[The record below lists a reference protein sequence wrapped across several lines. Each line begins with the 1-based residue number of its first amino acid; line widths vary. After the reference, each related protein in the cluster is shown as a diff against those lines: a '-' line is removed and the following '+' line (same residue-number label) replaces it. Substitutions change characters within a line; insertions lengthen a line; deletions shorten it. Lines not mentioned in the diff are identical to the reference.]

1 MHGDARGAF
10 SQWYIRI
17 TEPLIFGKRRRTL
30 IVLFL
35 MTLFMGYQAS
45 QLQVDAGFEK
55 QLPLGHPYIKIFK
68 QYQRE
73 FGGGNQVLVALTQK
87 EGEIYNPEFMNTLRK
102 ATDEVFFLP
111 GVDRSHTSSIFTPDV
126 RYIEVVEGGFQ
137 GGNVI
142 PADFKPT
149 PEMLAGVRS
158 NVAKS
163 GTIGRL
169 VANDLSGAM
178 IFTELL
184 EADPVTGDELDYFKA
199 AEGLEQVRRKFTTPK
214 MYEYRLKADVP
225 PLKAGEVVVRGYE
238 DLRGWRFFWERFE
251 VKLTGQDSAQEA
263 RVLRGWDL
271 DVTEVANPD
280 YNPDVDVHIIGFA
293 KVVGDIKNEIYEV
306 VGFFA
311 LTLFLTWML
320 LWLYCGSI
328 FIALLPL
335 SCGVLA
341 VVWELG
347 ILRMFGYGLDPF
359 AILVPFL
366 VLSISVSHGVQ
377 ITSFWL
383 YEVADHERDSFEAS
397 RATYRRLVIPGLT
410 ALLTNV
416 VGFATILLIP
426 IGIVQEMAINACF
439 GLIAVIVCKKILLP
453 CLLSYAKLKD
463 PKAFR
468 AHQARR
474 DALFDPLWRML
485 SAITLRPVAAAV
497 LALAAATYGWAE
509 WKAEELKIGELHAGV
524 PELRPDSRY
533 NLDSAA
539 ITREFSIGV
548 DVLKVI
554 AKSHAEGC
562 IDYTVMNT
570 LDSYAWR
577 MENTPGV
584 QSTLSLPQAAK
595 LVYTAFS
602 EGNPKWRTIARN
614 PGILAQNV
622 TPFPPSSGL
631 LNTDCSAMPVFIFMA
646 DHKAE
651 TIDRAVAATNQFAAE
666 LPPDSPVTLELATGN
681 VGVMAAAN
689 DVIEET
695 ERPVL
700 LWLYGCIA
708 VCVWASFRSFAGMI
722 CVLVPLALVSVLS
735 YAVMVYLG
743 IGVKVSTLPVAA
755 FAAGIGVDYGI
766 YIYSVLEE
774 CINQRGMTLRKAYEQ
789 TLHQTGKAVIFTA
802 LALGASV
809 CTWLLSGLQFQVDMG
824 ILLTIMFLANAVAA
838 VVLLPAF
845 AAFLLHPKPEA
856 QAAPA

>member
-10 SQWYIRI
+10 SQWYIRV
-17 TEPLIFGKRRRTL
+17 TEPIIFVHRRLTL
-30 IVLFL
+30 SVVFL
-35 MTLFMGYQAS
+35 LTLFMGWQA
-45 QLQVDAGFEK
+45 LHLKVDAGFEK

-68 QYQRE
+68 QYQKE
-73 FGGGNQVLVALTQK
+73 FGGGNQVLVALTHK
-87 EGEIYNPEFMNTLRK
+87 NGEIYQPEFMNTLRR

-111 GVDRSHTSSIFTPDV
+111 GIDRSHTSSIFTPDV

-142 PADFKPT
+142 PADFQPT
-149 PEMLAGVRS
+149 PDMLDHVRS
-158 NVAKS
+158 NVNKS

-169 VANDLSGAM
+169 VSNDQTGAM

-184 EADPVTGDELDYFKA
+184 EIDPATGEELDYFKA
-199 AEGLEQVRRKFTTPK
+199 AEGLEEVRRRFTQPK
-214 MYEYRLKADVP
+214 MYEFRLKEDHG
-225 PLKAGEVVVRGYE
+225 PLKAGEIVLRRYDDPRGWNFFMQSFDVRLPSEPGAPLASAS
-238 DLRGWRFFWERFE
+238 LRGSAFE
-251 VKLTGQDSAQEA
+251 VS
-263 RVLRGWDL
+263 
-271 DVTEVANPD
+271 EVDNPD
-280 YNPDVDVHIIGFA
+280 YNPNVDVHIIGFA
-293 KVVGDIKNEIYEV
+293 KVVGDIKNEIVEV

-320 LWLYCGSI
+320 LWLYCGSL

-347 ILRMFGYGLDPF
+347 ILRMAGFGLDPF

-383 YEVADHERDSFEAS
+383 YEIADHGRDSYEAS

-439 GLIAVIVCKKILLP
+439 GLIAVIVCKKVLLP
-453 CLLSYAKLKD
+453 CLLSYARLKD
-463 PKAFR
+463 PQAFR
-468 AHQARR
+468 RHQERR

-485 SAITLRPVAAAV
+485 SAITKRPIAMAV
-497 LALAAATYGWAE
+497 LVLAAATFGWAL
-509 WKAEELKIGELHAGV
+509 WKGEELEIGELHAGV

-533 NLDSAA
+533 NLDSARIA
-539 ITREFSIGV
+539 KEFSIGV
-548 DVLKVI
+548 DILKVI
-554 AKSHAEGC
+554 ATSRAEGC
-562 IDYTVMNT
+562 IDHAVMDTV
-570 LDSYAWR
+570 DRYAWR
-577 MENTPGV
+577 MQNIEGV
-584 QSTLSLPQAAK
+584 QSTISLAQAAK

-602 EGNPKWRTIARN
+602 EGNLKWRTIARN
-614 PGILAQNV
+614 SGILAQNV
-622 TPFPPSSGL
+622 TPFPTSSGL
-631 LNTDCSAMPVFIFMA
+631 LNNDCSAMPVFIFTA
-646 DHKAE
+646 DHKAD
-651 TIDRAVAATNQFAAE
+651 TIDRIVAATKEFEEE
-666 LPPDSPVTLELATGN
+666 LGEKPPVTFELATGN

-689 DVIEET
+689 DVIKET

-700 LWLYGCIA
+700 LWLFGCIA
-708 VCVWASFRSFAGMI
+708 LCVWASFRSFAGMV
-722 CVLVPLALVSVLS
+722 CVLVPLAIVSWLS

-743 IGVKVSTLPVAA
+743 IGLKVSTLPVAA

-774 CINQRGMTLRKAYEQ
+774 CVEKGMSLREAYEQ
-789 TLHQTGKAVIFTA
+789 TLHQTGKAVIVTA
-802 LALGASV
+802 LALAASV

-824 ILLTIMFLANAVAA
+824 ILLTIMFLANAGAA
-838 VVLLPAF
+838 VILLPAF
-845 AAFLLHPKPEA
+845 AAFLMKPK
-856 QAAPA
+856 AAA